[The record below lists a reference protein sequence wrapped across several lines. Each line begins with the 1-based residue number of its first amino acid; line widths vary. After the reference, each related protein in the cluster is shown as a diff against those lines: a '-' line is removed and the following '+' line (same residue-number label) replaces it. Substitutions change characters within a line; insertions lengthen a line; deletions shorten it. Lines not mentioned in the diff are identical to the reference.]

1 MKEGRFIFVFF
12 VLLAFG
18 CIFPYEISAKT
29 FPIGGLWPMTGP
41 QAYYGRVMSQGAMSA
56 IQQVND
62 AGGIEGYKFELVISD
77 FKKADVNLAV
87 TGMRKMISI
96 DKVPAVLPALSV
108 TILAVQPICA
118 KANVVMINGGAYSP
132 DLLNKPYLHTIRL
145 AQNQMVPPMLK
156 YFWKTGARRLAVSY
170 MANPAGIV
178 PAEQY
183 VKPLWTKMGGTIVAM
198 EPHEMGVTDYSAY
211 LARIK
216 AGNPD
221 AIMDFSSGQD
231 SAYMIKGAREMGLTC
246 PMAVSDWN
254 ADYQAIT
261 GNTSENVYNCIE
273 LFDRKSSDRQIQ
285 AFVKEYEGKWKESPD
300 FFAANYYDAVY
311 NILTELIKRVV
322 QKGGNPLNGA
332 QLEEAIWTDPSFK
345 TIYGGTMKLKRDGS
359 VIKVMGILK
368 VVKGELTVI
377 EKVPG
382 EE

>member
-1 MKEGRFIFVFF
+1 
-12 VLLAFG
+12 
-18 CIFPYEISAKT
+18 
-29 FPIGGLWPMTGP
+29 MTGP
-41 QAYYGRVMSQGAMSA
+41 QAYYGRVMSQGAMTA

-62 AGGIEGYKFELVISD
+62 AGGVEGYKFDMVISD

-96 DKVPAVLPALSV
+96 DKVPTVLPALSV

-118 KANVVMINGGAYSP
+118 KGNVVMINGGAYSP

-156 YFWKTGARRLAVSY
+156 YFWKLGARKLAVSY

-198 EPHEMGVTDYSAY
+198 EAHEMGMTDYSAY

-273 LFDRKSSDRQIQ
+273 LFDRKSSDPQTQ
-285 AFVKEYEGKWKESPD
+285 AFVKAYEAKWKESPD

-311 NILTELIKRVV
+311 NILTELVKRVV
-322 QKGGNPLNGA
+322 KKGGDPLNGA
-332 QLEEAIWTDPSFK
+332 NLEEAIWTNPSFK
-345 TIYGGTMKLKRDGS
+345 TIYGGTMQLKRDGS

-368 VVKGELTVI
+368 VVKGELTVV
-377 EKVPG
+377 EKVTG